1 MVTMTSI
8 VYRIGARCVAIDNRD
23 VGVLRRRVKY
33 RSGQSQEHMY
43 YQHTLESSIPLCT
56 ALYCMRHLNQPCVA
70 PPRKRQKTS
79 AAQLAPASSLSV
91 AEDTSPTD
99 TGVLY
104 GLGETTV
111 EESDTY
117 YVTDM
122 HTGRVM
128 RSSGPGAYYRARSRM
143 VAGLYFRP
151 DMPDIIF
158 RGGRLATQN
167 GKGGLVTEVAPL
179 KDPPGGL
186 GLSVESFELCC
197 RCSRPGCNAE
207 VFTPA
212 ARGVRRRPEHLRLA
226 RERHKRAHPGGE
238 SLCHGPPNYCLYLRC
253 ERCSLGMGN
262 QQARE
267 SGGAAAAGAALVGL
281 GGFSK
286 LYGV

>member
-1 MVTMTSI
+1 MEA
-8 VYRIGARCVAIDNRD
+8 RGATPH
-23 VGVLRRRVKY
+23 VG
-33 RSGQSQEHMY
+33 
-43 YQHTLESSIPLCT
+43 
-56 ALYCMRHLNQPCVA
+56 
-70 PPRKRQKTS
+70 
-79 AAQLAPASSLSV
+79 
-91 AEDTSPTD
+91 TD
-99 TGVLY
+99 TGALY

-128 RSSGPGAYYRARSRM
+128 RYSGPGAHYRARTRM

-197 RCSRPGCNAE
+197 RCSRPGCNAQ

-212 ARGVRRRPEHLRLA
+212 ARGVRRSSRRRLA
-226 RERHKRAHPGGE
+226 V
-238 SLCHGPPNYCLYLRC
+238 CPPLV
-253 ERCSLGMGN
+253 
-262 QQARE
+262 AV
-267 SGGAAAAGAALVGL
+267 AAAPDPLTVAGCAWCGLCAAVTDR
-281 GGFSK
+281 
-286 LYGV
+286 